1 MRNEFI
7 RLGSRSAACAQRAAP
22 MSSLSAAAADE
33 EPAAVAAAL
42 AERPECRVARE
53 QAVRVT
59 RRGGEGTRDVSR
71 SWWLQCP
78 GEPRRL
84 IAKDERS
91 APVGGG
97 GDEAVG
103 GFGGFGGIVGGGG
116 LGGGIGSGGSGGG
129 GGGGGGLDLDELLR
143 DFLRNGRRVPAPDAG
158 APSAAARLSRNGGT
172 PV

>member
-59 RRGGEGTRDVSR
+59 LRGGEGTRDVSR

-91 APVGGG
+91 VPVGGGGGG

-103 GFGGFGGIVGGGG
+103 GFGGFGGFGGG
-116 LGGGIGSGGSGGG
+116 GGSGGG